1 MSLNRS
7 RKTTTMLFRR
17 VLEANPE
24 LKGQDLLLEC
34 RAVEEFTLLVA
45 QDLRDHPIKLQGLER
60 A

>member
-1 MSLNRS
+1 
-7 RKTTTMLFRR
+7 MLFRR